1 MSWTR
6 SAHNQS
12 EPTIILRLYSR
23 ECFKQTS
30 LKGCHQGQNLAVLA
44 FLERLQFTIFFVSQ
58 SWWPAIF
65 FCVPWPLHFEI
76 RLTGSVMGATLT
88 LQLVWVPSMGL
99 GSRFPLFRYT
109 FWWKPNVLQHGEIL
123 LFILFWN
130 IFSILFWH
138 LYQIHTF
145 NNNLNEEEMIT
156 SHLMCVTK

>member
-6 SAHNQS
+6 SAYNQS
-12 EPTIILRLYSR
+12 EPTIILSLYSR

-30 LKGCHQGQNLAVLA
+30 LKGYHQGQNLAVLA

-58 SWWPAIF
+58 PWWPAIF
-65 FCVPWPLHFEI
+65 FCVPWSMHFEI

-88 LQLVWVPSMGL
+88 LQLVWVPSVGL
-99 GSRFPLFRYT
+99 GSRSHFSGTLF
-109 FWWKPNVLQHGEIL
+109 GENRM
-123 LFILFWN
+123 FSN
-130 IFSILFWH
+130 MVKYFSILFWH
-138 LYQIHTF
+138 LHQIHTF